1 MKLKSWHRISYQSL
15 AVPFTSFGCA
25 KQSKNLK
32 RCLLCIVM
40 QEILKGI
47 SQQWL
52 VQEIGYYYGAATN
65 VYAIRYGYGVSA
77 SLVIV

>member
-1 MKLKSWHRISYQSL
+1 
-15 AVPFTSFGCA
+15 
-25 KQSKNLK
+25 
-32 RCLLCIVM
+32 M